1 MARNAWRCS
10 RARACA
16 SDPDAGAVKL
26 TAGASETA
34 TCPTGGSRRSSGAP
48 ASTWEL
54 TRART
59 SRTRPERGARTEV
72 CNFMLSSTA
81 MVAPASTS
89 SPAPAVVVAIH
100 VTAGEDVEAGA
111 TIAVLESM
119 KLQTAVRAP
128 RSGRVRE
135 VLARVNSQVD
145 AGAPL
150 VRLDRHVAELAVSDA
165 PAVSFTPTSDIS

>member
-1 MARNAWRCS
+1 M
-10 RARACA
+10 
-16 SDPDAGAVKL
+16 
-26 TAGASETA
+26 
-34 TCPTGGSRRSSGAP
+34 
-48 ASTWEL
+48 
-54 TRART
+54 
-59 SRTRPERGARTEV
+59 
-72 CNFMLSSTA
+72 
-81 MVAPASTS
+81 
-89 SPAPAVVVAIH
+89 VVAVH

-150 VRLDRHVAELAVSDA
+150 VRLDRPVGEIAVADARAVGFTMPIPGDSPAASNA
-165 PAVSFTPTSDIS
+165 PARAHEHLGLCRP